1 VNAEAAKAKDN
12 DEDEDDADF
21 WEANEIQD
29 VHEI

>member
-1 VNAEAAKAKDN
+1 VNAEAVKGKDN

-21 WEANEIQD
+21 WEANEILD

>member
-1 VNAEAAKAKDN
+1 VNAEAAKDN

-21 WEANEIQD
+21 WEAHEIPD